1 MKRRSFLKT
10 AAALFPAAGLESF
23 SLGQTSAPSPSDQ
36 PHVIPAGEDRLGES
50 HSRGYSSIL
59 FKVLPRETSNGMFVI
74 EHLNLIKGGP
84 PLHLHLHQEEYF
96 YVIEGEVHFQI
107 GDSRKRLMPGDS
119 ILGPRGVPHTF
130 AATGEAPGRLL
141 IAFTQPATWNSSFAT
156 PPFQTRRIK
165 TRLSFV
171 DTAWSFSVPRPS
183 PPSASKR
190 LEKIRLLQPSL
201 PFVSP
206 CVVPPPV
213 PPLGGTPSPQ
223 CADTSAPPTC
233 DKCFRS

>member
-1 MKRRSFLKT
+1 MSSFKIGERMKRRSFLKT

-23 SLGQTSAPSPSDQ
+23 ALAQTHAPSQSDQ

-96 YVIEGEVHFQI
+96 YVVEGEVNFQI
-107 GDSRKRLMPGDS
+107 GDSRKRLKPGDS

-130 AATGEAPGRLL
+130 AATGESPGRLL
-141 IAFTQPATWNSSFAT
+141 IAFTPAGKMEQFLRDTAIPNPPNQDAAFFRRYGMELLGPSPFAT
-156 PPFQTRRIK
+156 
-165 TRLSFV
+165 
-171 DTAWSFSVPRPS
+171 
-183 PPSASKR
+183 
-190 LEKIRLLQPSL
+190 
-201 PFVSP
+201 
-206 CVVPPPV
+206 
-213 PPLGGTPSPQ
+213 
-223 CADTSAPPTC
+223 
-233 DKCFRS
+233 